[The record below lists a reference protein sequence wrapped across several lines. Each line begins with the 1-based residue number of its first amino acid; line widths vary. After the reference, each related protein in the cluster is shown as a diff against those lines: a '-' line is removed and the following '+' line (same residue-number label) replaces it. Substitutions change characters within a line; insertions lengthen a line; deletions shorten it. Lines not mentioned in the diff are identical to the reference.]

1 MRSLTRTRVFVL
13 TAVLAVAA
21 SVALLSKDLPAAK
34 PEDVGLS
41 SERLARMNK
50 AIHAYVDAGRTPGV
64 VMLIAR
70 HGKVVHVDAYGKA
83 DLASGRPTRAD
94 DVFRMYSM
102 TKPITSVALLM
113 LYEEG
118 KFQLTDPLS
127 KFFPAFADVKVLN
140 GMTPTGGMLLDSP
153 RRPITIQDVFR
164 HSAGFTYGFF
174 GGSPVDKM
182 YQEANVLGTDL
193 DGLMTKLAKLPLLY
207 QPGEQWVYSVAHDVQ
222 AALVEK
228 LSGQKFDDYVRQRI
242 FTPLGMADSMFKIP
256 ADKKA
261 RVPSLYSIGRD
272 GKLAVDTNP
281 LGGANYGDQVL
292 GGYSISTTAA
302 DYALFAQMLL
312 NKGQL
317 NGARL
322 LSPKT
327 VELMAT
333 NHLPPAALAS
343 GAASFLGPGVGY
355 GLGVSVLMNPA
366 QKGIVGSVGE
376 FGWSGAA
383 STHVLIDPKEDLVA
397 IYCTQL
403 MGGDFALR
411 AEFAT
416 LLYQSIVGN

>member
-1 MRSLTRTRVFVL
+1 MRAFTRTRVILL
-13 TAVLAVAA
+13 TAILAAVATA
-21 SVALLSKDLPAAK
+21 GLSSKDLPGAK

-41 SERLARMNK
+41 SERLARMTK

-64 VMLIAR
+64 VTLIAR

-83 DLASGRPTRAD
+83 DLASGRAIRAD
-94 DVFRMYSM
+94 DIFRMYSM

-140 GMTPTGGMLLDSP
+140 GMTPTGGMLLDAP

-164 HSAGFTYGFF
+164 HTAGFTYGFF
-174 GGSPVDKM
+174 GGSPIDKM
-182 YQEANVLGTDL
+182 YQDANVFGTDL
-193 DGLMTKLAKLPLLY
+193 NGLMDKVAKMPLLY
-207 QPGEQWVYSVAHDVQ
+207 QPGERWVYSVAHDVQ

-228 LSGQKFDDYVRQRI
+228 LSGQKFDDFVRQRI
-242 FTPLGMADSMFKIP
+242 FTPLGMTESMFKIP

-261 RVPSLYSIGRD
+261 RVPSLYSLGRD

-281 LGGANYGDQVL
+281 LGGANYGDQVF
-292 GGYSISTTAA
+292 GGYSISTTAG

-317 NGARL
+317 NNVRL

-333 NHLPPAALAS
+333 NHLSPAALAA
-343 GAASFLGPGVGY
+343 GAIFGQGTGY

-366 QKGIVGSVGE
+366 ERGNIGSAGE

-416 LLYQSIVGN
+416 LLYQSIVGS

>member
-1 MRSLTRTRVFVL
+1 MFRLTRLGAIV
-13 TAVLAVAA
+13 VAA
-21 SVALLSKDLPAAK
+21 LLITAGSTFITSKDLPVSK

-50 AIHAYVDAGRTPGV
+50 SIHEYVDAGRTPGV
-64 VMLIAR
+64 VTLIAR

-94 DVFRMYSM
+94 DIFRMYSM

-127 KFFPAFADVKVLN
+127 RYFPAFADVKVYAGN
-140 GMTPTGGMLLDSP
+140 TPQGAMLLDSL

-164 HSAGFTYGFF
+164 HSAGFSYGF
-174 GGSPVDKM
+174 GSSPIDKA
-182 YQEANVLGTDL
+182 YQDANVFATDL
-193 DGLMTKLAKLPLLY
+193 NGLMDKVAKQPLLY
-207 QPGEQWVYSVAHDVQ
+207 QPGDRWVYSVAHDVQ

-228 LSGQKFDDYVRQRI
+228 LSGQKFDDFVRKRI
-242 FTPLGMADSMFKIP
+242 FGPLDMKESMFKVP
-256 ADKKA
+256 ADKKS
-261 RVPSLYSIGRD
+261 RVPALYSSQK
-272 GKLAVDTNP
+272 GKLVEDTSD
-281 LGGANYGDQVL
+281 LGRNYGDQVF
-292 GGYSISTTAA
+292 GGYSISTTIG

-317 NGARL
+317 NGVRL

-333 NHLPPAALAS
+333 NHLTAAAITA
-343 GAASFLGPGVGY
+343 GGVGPGTGY

-366 QKGIVGSVGE
+366 ERGNVGSVGE

-403 MGGDFALR
+403 IGNPAELSLR
-411 AEFAT
+411 AHFAT
-416 LLYQSIVGN
+416 MLYQSIVGN

>member
-1 MRSLTRTRVFVL
+1 MRSLTRTRVFLL

-21 SVALLSKDLPAAK
+21 SAALLSKDLPAAK

-64 VMLIAR
+64 VTLIAR

-242 FTPLGMADSMFKIP
+242 FTPLGMGDSMFKIP

-261 RVPSLYSIGRD
+261 RVPSLYSVGRD
-272 GKLAVDTNP
+272 GKLAVDNNP
-281 LGGANYGDQVL
+281 LGGANYGDQVF

-317 NGARL
+317 NGMRL

-383 STHVLIDPKEDLVA
+383 TTHVLIDPKEDLVA

-403 MGGDFALR
+403 MGGDFAIR

-416 LLYQSIVGN
+416 LLYQSIIGN

>member
-1 MRSLTRTRVFVL
+1 MSATVRLRL
-13 TAVLAVAA
+13 LVLAVVLAA
-21 SVALLSKDLPAAK
+21 GVPAGLASKDLPSAK
-34 PEDVGLS
+34 PEDVGMS
-41 SERLARMNK
+41 SERLARVDK
-50 AIHAYVDAGRTPGV
+50 AIHSYVDAGRTPGV
-64 VMLIAR
+64 VTLIAR
-70 HGKVVHVDAYGKA
+70 HGKVVHLDAYGKA

-94 DVFRMYSM
+94 DIFRMYSM

-118 KFQLTDPLS
+118 RFQLTDPLS
-127 KFFPAFADVKVLN
+127 KFFPAFADVKVLA
-140 GMTPTGGMLLDSP
+140 GMSPTGAMLLDSP
-153 RRPITIQDVFR
+153 RRPIAIQDVFR
-164 HSAGFTYGFF
+164 HTAGFTYGFF

-182 YQEANVLGTDL
+182 YQEADVFGSDL
-193 DGLMTKLAKLPLLY
+193 NALMTKLPKLPLLY
-207 QPGEQWVYSVAHDVQ
+207 QPGERWVYSVAHDVQ

-228 LSGQKFDDYVRQRI
+228 LSGQPFDAFVRQRI
-242 FTPLGMADSMFKIP
+242 FTPLGMTDSMFKIP
-256 ADKKA
+256 PDKKA
-261 RVPSLYSIGRD
+261 RVPGLYTVGHD
-272 GKLAVDTNP
+272 GKLAVDNNP
-281 LGGANYGDQVL
+281 LGGANYGDAVF
-292 GGYSISTTAA
+292 GGYSISTTAG
-302 DYALFAQMLL
+302 DYGIFAQMLL

-317 NGARL
+317 NGARI

-333 NHLPPAALAS
+333 NHLPATAMAS
-343 GAASFLGPGVGY
+343 GGVGPGTGY

-366 QKGIVGSVGE
+366 ERGNIGSVGE

-411 AEFAT
+411 AEFVT